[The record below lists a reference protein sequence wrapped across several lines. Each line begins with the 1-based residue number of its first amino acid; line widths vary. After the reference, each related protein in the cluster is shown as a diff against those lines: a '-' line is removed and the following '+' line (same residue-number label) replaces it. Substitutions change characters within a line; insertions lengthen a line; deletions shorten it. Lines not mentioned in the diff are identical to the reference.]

1 MSPPVKRWGA
11 YSSIFL
17 RDVVAEPTRPREPT
31 MPSRLA
37 SQSFVATMAAPPA
50 PSWWARNADM
60 TRNGFI
66 GLMAGWCSVLVLILA
81 VSAFIRFIG

>member
-1 MSPPVKRWGA
+1 
-11 YSSIFL
+11 
-17 RDVVAEPTRPREPT
+17 

-50 PSWWARNADM
+50 PSWRARNADM
-60 TRNGFI
+60 TRKGFI
-66 GLMAGWCSVLVLILA
+66 GLVAGWCSALVLILA